1 MVVELT
7 ARDARRIAVRAQL
20 LDAQRPGDVVEVA
33 EQLGV
38 INIDPTAAVAPSE
51 DLLLWSRIGEPYD
64 PGQLK
69 RAAEV
74 DRTIFELNGMFRP
87 VSDLEL
93 LLPQMRQPPRY
104 AQTRQW
110 LEQNDRFRRDVLE
123 RLAESGPLLSGEIPD
138 TSQVSWPSTGW
149 NNDRNVTMMLE
160 ILAMRGQVAISGREK
175 RQRYWDLPERVYPP
189 GLPELSLD
197 DARRER
203 DARRLRALGIARA
216 KSTKMPDEPI
226 DVGDGGVEAVVEGVK
241 GEWRVD
247 REALDQLSEP
257 FEGRTALL
265 SPFDRLVFDRKRL
278 LELFDYE
285 YILEMYKP
293 KAARRWGYFALPIL
307 HGDRFVG
314 KLDAATD
321 RKAEVLRVAA
331 IHEDI
336 PFSRDVAAAVDAEIE
351 DLARWLGV
359 RVEGA

>member
-7 ARDARRIAVRAQL
+7 KRDARRIAVRAQL
-20 LDAQRPGDVVEVA
+20 LDAERPGDVVEVA

-38 INIDPTAAVAPSE
+38 INIDPTAAIAPSE

-87 VSDLEL
+87 ASALPL

-110 LEQNDRFRRDVLE
+110 LADNDRFRRDILD
-123 RLAESGPLLSGEIPD
+123 RLRESGPLLSGEIPD

-149 NNDRNVTMMLE
+149 TNDRNVTQMLE
-160 ILAMRGQVAISGREK
+160 ILAMRGQVAVAGREK
-175 RQRYWDLPERVYPP
+175 RQRFWDLPERVYPQD
-189 GLPELSLD
+189 LPELSVEE
-197 DARRER
+197 ARRER

-216 KSTKMPDEPI
+216 KSTGMPDEPI
-226 DVGDGGVEAVVEGVK
+226 DVGETGVGAVVEGVK
-241 GEWRVD
+241 GAWRVD
-247 REALDQLSEP
+247 PDALAQLAEP

-278 LELFDYE
+278 LELFGYE

-307 HGDRFVG
+307 HGDEFVG

-321 RKAEVLRVAA
+321 RKAEVLRVTA

-336 PFSRDVAAAVDAEIE
+336 PFTRDVAAAVDAEIE
-351 DLARWLGV
+351 QLATWLGV